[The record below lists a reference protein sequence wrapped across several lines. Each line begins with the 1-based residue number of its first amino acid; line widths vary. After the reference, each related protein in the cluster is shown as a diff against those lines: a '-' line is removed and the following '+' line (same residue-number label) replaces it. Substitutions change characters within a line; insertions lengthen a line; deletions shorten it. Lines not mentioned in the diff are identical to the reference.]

1 MQIQE
6 VINHIAAGDS
16 VAAKESIENILSAK
30 AFDALQTR
38 KQEIASTLFGGQEQE
53 QEQEY
58 EEAMEEGIKGAAI
71 GGALGSVGG
80 PVGAAVGG
88 ALGHVAGEGLA
99 SLRKRT
105 VSAGKAFATK
115 PSRD

>member
-38 KQEIASTLFGGQEQE
+38 KQEIASTLFGGQE

>member
-53 QEQEY
+53 QEY

-71 GGALGSVGG
+71 GGALGSVAG

-105 VSAGKAFATK
+105 VAAGKAFATK

>member
-38 KQEIASTLFGGQEQE
+38 KQEIASTLFGGQE

-105 VSAGKAFATK
+105 VAAGKAFATK